1 MSSKKAKRQ
10 DKQITKQQLDR
21 QTELINI
28 STDKHKKL
36 H

>member
-10 DKQITKQQLDR
+10 DKQIAKQQPDR

-28 STDKHKKL
+28 LSDKHKKL

>member
-10 DKQITKQQLDR
+10 DKQIAKQQLDR

-28 STDKHKKL
+28 LSDKHKKL